1 MTMEHKELKVITMH
15 RELKMRTMAKGAIN
29 LLTSQFP
36 EARGIDIVN
45 AFLWAFTERT
55 DDDFGEEEE

>member
-1 MTMEHKELKVITMH
+1 MTMEYKEQKVITMH

-29 LLTSQFP
+29 LLRTHFP
-36 EARGIDIVN
+36 EAREIDIVN